1 MSVLL
6 SLFFENRLPED
17 FVDTFKA
24 WDQLVKK
31 TFLSA
36 IVDSEISSLDD
47 EQYNY
52 LTNVLNLKEGYNKYI
67 RIYFFNII
75 LNKAKIFED
84 SIKEILIDFLGTIGS
99 TGTLRSLYILFYKRD
114 KDAALATFEKY
125 RNFYHPIAVK
135 YIELAFRALS

>member
-1 MSVLL
+1 MIEEMVN
-6 SLFFENRLPED
+6 LFFENRLPED

-52 LTNVLNLKEGYNKYI
+52 LTNVLNLKEGYN
-67 RIYFFNII
+67 FFKN
-75 LNKAKIFED
+75 
-84 SIKEILIDFLGTIGS
+84 
-99 TGTLRSLYILFYKRD
+99 LF
-114 KDAALATFEKY
+114 F
-125 RNFYHPIAVK
+125 
-135 YIELAFRALS
+135 